1 MSFLFPL
8 YLAGLAALAIPVALH
23 FRHRHTREKVRFSTL
38 MFLSPTPIREKRNRR
53 LENLLLLLLRCAL
66 LALIALAF
74 ARPFLKQENPLVAP
88 DDGRT
93 VAILI
98 DRSASM
104 RREDLWERAKQEV
117 RREAGGLQLGD
128 ALQLAAFGDRTD
140 LLISF
145 DQWER
150 APLESER
157 QRLVEAALETLQP
170 SWERTRTVEALAA
183 AAGDLE
189 SHCAELGGDRTRE
202 LVLISDFQRGEG
214 FETLEQHDWPANM
227 RFRPVPLEVH
237 EPANASLQVLPR
249 EQDARLDEE
258 PRRRARL
265 LANAATKAGA
275 VQLTWITAA
284 SKPLGQAVPVQIIPG
299 ASRIAEA
306 PAFPTNETPAALALD
321 GDTHDF
327 DNRWYVSPPPET
339 PFRILYYGPGDAA
352 SPDGNLFFL
361 RRALLATPS
370 FRPEL
375 VERTLDQSLEDLD
388 LTSFQLT
395 VATGEIPDDSLEL
408 LLPWLDGGGRILYL
422 LDRPEAALALTRL
435 AGAADVL
442 AAEEV
447 VPADYAVISTVN
459 RAHPLLEPFADARF
473 GDFTRLHFWRYRR
486 VDPAAFPSAEVI
498 ASFDT
503 RDPLWLEQRAGAGSL
518 LVFTSGWGRRDSQLA
533 VSSKFI
539 PLLFGIFQQSRGNLL
554 REPVLWIGDP
564 IPLPSKPGVVIT
576 PPDGVPRA
584 IAEGAATWT
593 ETGEP
598 GIYVVEAGVDQ
609 IRYAVNLHPAESQL
623 EEVEPA
629 VFERA
634 LSRSGNADQPA
645 VETGSDGKV
654 RRILTAFDREAQQ
667 KIWWYLL
674 LAALGLVLVE
684 ILYAAR
690 CHGRQQA
697 ALQEG

>member
-8 YLAGLAALAIPVALH
+8 YLAGLAALAIPVVLH

-74 ARPFLKQENPLVAP
+74 ARPFLKQENPLVTP

-93 VAILI
+93 VAILL

-104 RREDLWERAKQEV
+104 RREDLWERAKEVV
-117 RREAGGLQLGD
+117 RREAAALQLGD
-128 ALQLAAFGDRTD
+128 ALQLAGFGDRTD
-140 LLISF
+140 ILVSF

-150 APLESER
+150 SPLDAER
-157 QRLVEAALETLQP
+157 QSLIEAALEMLQP
-170 SWERTRTVEALAA
+170 GWERTRTVEALAA
-183 AAGDLE
+183 AAADVE
-189 SHCAELGGDRTRE
+189 SRCAELGGDRTRE
-202 LVLISDFQRGEG
+202 LVLVSDFQRGEG
-214 FETLEQHDWPANM
+214 FETLEQHDWPAGL
-227 RFRPVPLEVH
+227 RFRPVPLAVS
-237 EPANASLQVLPR
+237 EPANASLQVLPGD
-249 EQDARLDEE
+249 QDARLDEE
-258 PRRRARL
+258 VRRRARL
-265 LANAATKAGA
+265 LANAETKAGT
-275 VQLTWITAA
+275 VQLRWITAA
-284 SKPLGQAVPVQIIPG
+284 GEPLGQPAPVEIIPG
-299 ASRIAEA
+299 SSRTVDT
-306 PAFPTNETPAALALD
+306 PPFPTNLSPAALTLE
-321 GDTHDF
+321 GDAHDF

-339 PFRILYYGPGDAA
+339 PFRILYYGPGDSA

-388 LTSFQLT
+388 LASFQLT
-395 VATGEIPDDSLEL
+395 VAMGEIPETSLEL
-408 LLPWLDGGGRILYL
+408 LLPWLDEGGRILYL
-422 LDRPEAALALTRL
+422 LDRPEAAHALTRL
-435 AGAADVL
+435 AGAADPLV
-442 AAEEV
+442 AEEV
-447 VPADYAVISTVN
+447 VPADYAVIGTVN
-459 RAHPLLEPFADARF
+459 RTHPLLEPFTDARF
-473 GDFTRLHFWRYRR
+473 GDFSRIHFWRYRR
-486 VDPAAFPSAEVI
+486 VDPAAFPSADVI
-498 ASFDT
+498 ASFDSQ
-503 RDPLWLEQRAGAGSL
+503 DPLWLEQRVGSGSL

-539 PLLFGIFQQSRGNLL
+539 PLLFGLFQQSRGNLL
-554 REPVLWIGDP
+554 REPVLWTGDP
-564 IPLPSKPGVVIT
+564 IPLPAKSGVAVT
-576 PPDGVPRA
+576 PPDGVSRNPL
-584 IAEGAATWT
+584 EDAATWT
-593 ETGEP
+593 ETREP
-598 GIYVVEAGVDQ
+598 GIYLVDAGVDQ

-629 VFERA
+629 VYEKA
-634 LSRSGNADQPA
+634 LSRSDNAGQPA
-645 VETGSDGKV
+645 VALAQDGKV

-667 KIWWYLL
+667 KFWWYLL

-690 CHGRQQA
+690 CHNRQQA